1 MMRGIVMIWFAMCIA
16 APAQPSANQS
26 TMEPII
32 WALRNQRFDEA
43 LSAAKSVLQEHPRD
57 YRVWTLEGMA
67 LSGKGEGPSALAAFR
82 RALTIAP
89 DYKPA
94 LKAEAR
100 LLFQSGEKQAVDVL
114 QKLIRLDPSDK
125 TAHEMLAVSEARKKE
140 CKSAQREF
148 APLEEAIQSH
158 PESLQWYGYCL
169 TQEKEF
175 AAAASAFTR
184 LVELVPNEL
193 EPRFDLA
200 LVQTLANQNVNAIQT
215 LQPLITGQSPNFD
228 ALSLAAEAYE
238 AVGDTPRA
246 VSLLRQ
252 AIDLDADNPDLY
264 VRFAGLC
271 LNHDSFQVGLD
282 VVNAGLGRIPKSASM
297 YVARGLLYGQMG
309 DYSNAESDLQ
319 TAEQLNPA
327 QTTSSF
333 ALAATAMQHG
343 DLEKALETVREQLKT
358 HPNDPRLRY
367 MLAKILV
374 DQGAKSGSPEFQEAM
389 KSASMAVR
397 AKPDFV
403 PGHDLLA
410 TLYLNAGKNDL
421 AAEQCRISLAV
432 DPSDQSA
439 LYHLISALRSSG
451 NRAEVQDLVKKL
463 LALQRKT
470 SEQPTARERYKI
482 MERPSNSGDNTSVP

>member
-1 MMRGIVMIWFAMCIA
+1 MMRSILMIWFAMCA
-16 APAQPSANQS
+16 VVPAQPSADQN

-32 WALRNQRFDEA
+32 SALRSQHFDEA
-43 LSAAKSVLQEHPRD
+43 LSAAKSALKAHPLD

-67 LSGKGEGPSALAAFR
+67 LAGKADNPSALAAFR

-89 DYKPA
+89 DYNPA

-100 LLFQSGEKQAVDVL
+100 LLFQSGDKQAIAVL
-114 QKLIRLDPSDK
+114 RKLIALDPSDK
-125 TAHEMLAVSEARKKE
+125 TAQEMLAISSARQNE
-140 CKSAQREF
+140 CKSSLQEF
-148 APLEEAIQSH
+148 APLDETIQSH

-175 AAAASAFTR
+175 SAAASVFAR

-200 LVQTLANQNVNAIQT
+200 LVQTMANQNTNAIQT
-215 LQPLITGQSPNFD
+215 LQPLITSHSPNVD
-228 ALSLAAEAYE
+228 ALTLAAEAYE
-238 AVGDTPRA
+238 EAGETPKA
-246 VSLLRQ
+246 VSMLRQ
-252 AIDLDADNPDLY
+252 AIDLDADNADLY

-271 LNHDSFQVGLD
+271 LSHDSFQVGLD
-282 VVNAGLGRIPKSASM
+282 VVNVGLRRIPKNASL
-297 YVARGLLYGQMG
+297 YVARGLLYGQTG
-309 DYSNAESDLQ
+309 EYSNAESDLQ
-319 TAEQLNPA
+319 TAEKLNPA
-327 QTTSSF
+327 VTASSF

-343 DLEKALETVREQLKT
+343 DLDQALKTVREQLKR
-358 HPNDPRLRY
+358 HPNDPGLHY

-374 DQGAKSGSPEFQEAM
+374 DQGAKFGSSEFQEAM

-397 AKPDFV
+397 TKPDFV

-410 TLYLNAGKNDL
+410 SLYLDAGKSDL
-421 AAEQCRISLAV
+421 ATEQCRISLAA

-439 LYHLISALRSSG
+439 LYHLIAALRSSG
-451 NRAEVQDLVKKL
+451 NRIEVQDLVKKL

-470 SEQPTARERYKI
+470 SQQPTARERYKI
-482 MERPSNSGDNTSVP
+482 MERPPKDGDNDH